1 MAVIQAFDGV
11 QPKIAA
17 SAFIA
22 DTAVIVGDVEIGEHA
37 SIWFGAVLRGDVGRI
52 VVGARTNV
60 QDGCILHMTGGV
72 SNVVIGAEVTLGHAA
87 VIHGAEV
94 GDGALVGM
102 GAILLD
108 NAVVGAQAL
117 VAAGSL
123 VVPRMVIPPRKLAQ
137 GRPARV
143 VRDLTDAE
151 CGEGAR
157 GARTY
162 VELCAKYRA
171 R

>member
-1 MAVIQAFDGV
+1 MPVIQAFNGIW
-11 QPKIAA
+11 PNIAE

-22 DTAVIVGDVEIGEHA
+22 DTAVIVGDVEIGEQA
-37 SIWFGAVLRGDVGRI
+37 SVWFGAVLRGDVGRI
-52 VVGARTNV
+52 VVGARTNL
-60 QDGCILHMTGGV
+60 QDGSIVHMTGGV
-72 SNVVIGAEVTLGHAA
+72 SNVIIGADVTIGHAA
-87 VIHGAEV
+87 VIHGADV

-108 NAVVGAQAL
+108 NAVIGAQAL

-123 VVPRMVIPPRKLAQ
+123 VVSRTVVPPRKLAQ

-151 CGEGAR
+151 CGEGRR
-157 GARTY
+157 GAQTY
-162 VELCAKYRA
+162 VELCARYRA
-171 R
+171 G